1 MFGAQTYKNK
11 KSQID
16 LLQKEIEELE
26 MAKFEVRNQLESRF
40 QAMEKD
46 FIECRNRL
54 EQNQNEMLA

>member
-1 MFGAQTYKNK
+1 MFGAITYKNK

-26 MAKFEVRNQLESRF
+26 MAKFEVRTQLESRF

-46 FIECRNRL
+46 FIECRHRL
-54 EQNQNEMLA
+54 EQNQNEKLA